1 MITLEGKDKNRNKE
15 FTARK
20 NTVIFD
26 LDGTIAKI
34 DKRREL
40 ANMPRPNSQRPAKI
54 DWDVFFDPL
63 NIDLDWPNKPVV
75 ETLRLFYYD
84 GYEIIILSG
93 RLETTRDATRQWLKK
108 HHIPYDELHM
118 RPKEC
123 RYTPDDILKLEML
136 KWHDIDKKDIFCI
149 FDDRKRVVDM
159 WRTEGLTCF
168 QVAKGDF

>member
-1 MITLEGKDKNRNKE
+1 MRSIKKD
-15 FTARK
+15 TTRK

-40 ANMPRPNSQRPAKI
+40 ATVPSPSHLTKSKGKI

-63 NIDLDWPNKPVV
+63 NIDLDWSNKPVV
-75 ETLRLFYYD
+75 ESLKLFYND

-93 RLETTRDATRQWLKK
+93 RLDTTKIETEKWLKK
-108 HHIPYDELHM
+108 HHIPYDELYM
-118 RPKEC
+118 RPEDC
-123 RYTPDDILKLEML
+123 RYIPDDILKWEML

-168 QVAKGDF
+168 QVAEGNF